1 MHNDYRLNL
10 ASVLSESSPK
20 QTIDAL
26 CEVIAELQG
35 KLSDREPSGHTKPKP
50 QFVLFLNDMRFPH
63 VETTVPAFRA
73 DHSRELV
80 AFLEGEKVDHY
91 WDGQW
96 GKTHR
101 QGGPLEWYNH
111 PFEEDLVPG
120 PGCVIGRFDSG
131 EYDHLPKVSG
141 AIVVEAEEDEHDDE

>member
-10 ASVLSESSPK
+10 ASMLAESSP
-20 QTIDAL
+20 QQAIEAL
-26 CEVIAELQG
+26 CEVIAELQD
-35 KLSDREPSGHTKPKP
+35 KLSERELISHTKPKP

-73 DHSRELV
+73 DHPRELV

-101 QGGPLEWYNH
+101 QGGPLEWFNP
-111 PFEEDLVPG
+111 PFEGDLVPG
-120 PGCVIGRFDSG
+120 PSCVIGRFDSG

-141 AIVVEAEEDEHDDE
+141 AILVEAEEEFDDE